1 MTAVLVAR
9 RPMCCGIEMA
19 SEVPAS
25 QAARHGWRPPR
36 NNCAPL
42 GCLRFPGKPC
52 HQHHAPGGFRN
63 NCAPHLQL
71 PRILPPVGS
80 PFLSTHSRL
89 VQHLHGHDLGRIH
102 FFLHTVHWCAGCAE
116 YFCRTGP
123 ANHSRET
130 RFCFVTLWKRRA
142 QITFGAGH
150 QNGALERSPRQ
161 SDVESWH
168 SRGSKIR
175 VEACG
180 QVQGMRKGT
189 TSTQR

>member
-1 MTAVLVAR
+1 MAAVLVAR

-25 QAARHGWRPPR
+25 QAARHGWCPPR

-102 FFLHTVHWCAGCAE
+102 FFLHNVKHLHGKNHAE
-116 YFCRTGP
+116 SG
-123 ANHSRET
+123 
-130 RFCFVTLWKRRA
+130 KRLAEIRQRSAKWMLDIQAKIWQMEFRRPDPSGWLPNSLRIQEGNLRA
-142 QITFGAGH
+142 W
-150 QNGALERSPRQ
+150 PR
-161 SDVESWH
+161 
-168 SRGSKIR
+168 
-175 VEACG
+175 
-180 QVQGMRKGT
+180 
-189 TSTQR
+189 